1 MVEHLGVP
9 LVSHQDS
16 YNAAVDAIGHSPLAQ
31 RHHREE
37 ALILDAGRQYEELG
51 GRGELAGI
59 QPPGYTP
66 LYVSD
71 EELRRLYERLRDGAF
86 ARMYY
91 DRLVG
96 HASEDRCPYCSD
108 REPTTLDHYLAKS
121 EFSAYAVLPVNLVPS
136 CDRCNTKKGNFE
148 QSTRGHHGAVLHPY
162 FDDVSDE
169 HWLKATIVDN
179 GGPVARFYVDQ
190 SAISDPVLRTRAS
203 SHLNALRLKKYFK
216 VKAGQELN
224 NLERKLPAVL
234 IKRGRSAVVDHLL
247 DQADFRA
254 GERVNCWERA
264 VYEAL
269 AVSAWYLDVYLPTVP
284 IRIHTPTHGG
294 TPIGN

>member
-9 LVSHQDS
+9 PVNHQDS

-31 RHHREE
+31 RHHLEE
-37 ALILDAGRQYEELG
+37 SLVLDAGCQYTA
-51 GRGELAGI
+51 LAGHRDLASI
-59 QPPGYTP
+59 QPPGYSPCHVT
-66 LYVSD
+66 D
-71 EELRRLYERLRDGAF
+71 EELRDLYTRLRDGAT

-96 HASEDRCPYCSD
+96 HANEDRCPYCSD

-148 QSTRGHHGAVLHPY
+148 QSTRGRHGAVLHPY

-179 GGPVARFYVDQ
+179 HGPVARFYVDQ
-190 SAISDPVLRTRAS
+190 GAISDPALRTRAS
-203 SHLNALRLKKYFK
+203 SHLNALRLKTYFK
-216 VKAGQELN
+216 VKAGQEIN

-234 IKRGRSAVVDHLL
+234 NKRGRSAVVEHLL
-247 DQADFRA
+247 EQADFRA

-269 AVSAWYLDVYLPTVP
+269 AESTWYLDVYLPTVP
-284 IRIHTPTHGG
+284 VRIRTPPRGG
-294 TPIGN
+294 ISIAS